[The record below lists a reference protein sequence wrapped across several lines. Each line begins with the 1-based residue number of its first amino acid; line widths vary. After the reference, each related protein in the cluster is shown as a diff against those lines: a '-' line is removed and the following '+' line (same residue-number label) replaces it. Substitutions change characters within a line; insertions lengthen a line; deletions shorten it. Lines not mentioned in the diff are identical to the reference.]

1 MPRRIPFRY
10 RVGLLVLL
18 AAIALLTVTAVTLVL
33 GNRSATDLRGIET
46 RYVPLIELDRDLKT
60 TFAQLSRTL
69 EDAASAGEEG
79 KIKDADALRDEFLK
93 RLRAGE
99 RTLAD
104 NGGDPAALSVEL
116 ALYYGPA
123 RDVSLALA
131 RGTPGEQLSGQIE
144 TMNRSQRAFV
154 SHLDAATAPNHE
166 RLAAAFE
173 SARASQR
180 ASLRVDIAVALGALL
195 VMTLLSWW
203 IIRTTV
209 RSVHAVTEGVERLAA
224 GTFDKEIVVAST
236 DEIGDLASEANRTA
250 LRLREYRE
258 QIEQQHWIST
268 GVAEL
273 ADAIAGELEVDVL
286 AKKALSYLVTYVGA
300 TAGTIHATD
309 ERGAQRLVASVGTLG
324 VGPGGSETL
333 KATLPHGERVM
344 GVLVLELPAPS
355 VRAGE
360 LVARVRTA
368 IGIAFRVAESRH
380 DTEELLRTTEAAN
393 RELEAFGYSVSHDLR
408 RPLRA
413 IDAFSR
419 ALVEDCAAQ
428 LPPEGHDHLHR
439 ITSGA
444 QRMAELIDD
453 LFALSKVTRGEF
465 RRERVDLSAVATSI
479 LGELA
484 RNEPARRAEISIA
497 PNVIADADPKLLKIV
512 LENLLGNAWK
522 FTSKV
527 DLAKIAVGVADG
539 VYFVRDNGAG
549 FDMQYAKTLF
559 APFQRLH
566 TDKEFAG
573 TGIGLATV
581 SRIIQRHGGRIW
593 AEAAVGEGAT
603 FRFTLPEGR
612 LVG

>member
-1 MPRRIPFRY
+1 
-10 RVGLLVLL
+10 
-18 AAIALLTVTAVTLVL
+18 
-33 GNRSATDLRGIET
+33 
-46 RYVPLIELDRDLKT
+46 
-60 TFAQLSRTL
+60 
-69 EDAASAGEEG
+69 
-79 KIKDADALRDEFLK
+79 
-93 RLRAGE
+93 
-99 RTLAD
+99 
-104 NGGDPAALSVEL
+104 
-116 ALYYGPA
+116 
-123 RDVSLALA
+123 
-131 RGTPGEQLSGQIE
+131 
-144 TMNRSQRAFV
+144 
-154 SHLDAATAPNHE
+154 
-166 RLAAAFE
+166 
-173 SARASQR
+173 
-180 ASLRVDIAVALGALL
+180 
-195 VMTLLSWW
+195 MTLLSWW

-224 GTFDKEIVVAST
+224 GTFDHEIVVEST

-250 LRLREYRE
+250 SRLREYRE

-286 AKKALSYLVTYVGA
+286 AQKALSYLVTYVGA
-300 TAGTIHATD
+300 AAGTIHATD
-309 ERGAQRLVASVGTLG
+309 ERGAQRLVASVETLG
-324 VGPGGSETL
+324 VGAGGSETL
-333 KATLPHGERVM
+333 KVTLPHGDRVM
-344 GVLVLELPAPS
+344 GVLVLELASPS
-355 VRAGE
+355 ARAGE

-428 LPPEGHDHLHR
+428 LPPEGHDHLRR

-465 RRERVDLSAVATSI
+465 RREHVDLSALATSI
-479 LGELA
+479 LSELA
-484 RNEPARRAEISIA
+484 RNEPERRSELSIA
-497 PNVIADADPKLLKIV
+497 PAVHAEADPKLMKIV

-527 DLAKIAVGVADG
+527 AVAKIGFGVADG
-539 VYFVRDNGAG
+539 AYFVRDNGAG
-549 FDMQYAKTLF
+549 FDMQYANTLF

-593 AEAAVGEGAT
+593 AVAAVGEGAT

-612 LVG
+612 QTG